1 MDKDKITNE
10 ERLKVFSDLI
20 EWFYKE
26 IGWLV
31 HRDLYK
37 HLDTYFGKPRLLN
50 HLIFDFKDEI
60 RYLISQKDFLNKVRY
75 YHLLSEEKL
84 SEILSSKDIKD
95 EEFKKQLKT
104 FIECGRARIE

>member
-31 HRDLYK
+31 HRDLYE
-37 HLDTYFGKPRLLN
+37 HLDTYFGKPKLLN
-50 HLIFDFKDEI
+50 HLINDFKDEI
-60 RYLISQKDFLNKVRY
+60 RYLIFQKDFLNKVRY
-75 YHLLSEEKL
+75 YHLLSENE
-84 SEILSSKDIKD
+84 DIKD

-104 FIECGRARIE
+104 FIKYGRQESNE

>member
-60 RYLISQKDFLNKVRY
+60 LYFISQKEFLKKLRCYN
-75 YHLLSEEKL
+75 LLSNEKI
-84 SEILSSKDIKD
+84 SEILSNEDIKD
-95 EEFKKQLKT
+95 EEFKKQLKA
-104 FIECGRARIE
+104 FIKCER